1 MHTYKLSMTAVLRI
15 VFGPM
20 FSGKTTTLIQCYE
33 NLKSLVNKY
42 ERRGAPIVINYMG
55 DTESTEHRL
64 ISHDHATID
73 CISTYSLSSLWS
85 DTQNPNYKLLQDS
98 KFILINEAQFFEDL
112 FEVVL
117 AMLKSQKHVYIYG
130 LDADSN
136 QKKFGQIWD
145 LIPYADSVKKLTAN
159 CSECGSKD
167 AIFTYRTSNSNT
179 EQVFIGAAYYTSLC
193 RDCFP
198 LRGHPNN
205 I

>member
-1 MHTYKLSMTAVLRI
+1 
-15 VFGPM
+15 M

-33 NLKSLVNKY
+33 NLKRLDHLGEMPV
-42 ERRGAPIVINYMG
+42 VINYMG

-64 ISHDHATID
+64 ISHDRATID

-85 DTQNPNYKLLQDS
+85 DTQNPNYELLHES
-98 KFILINEAQFFEDL
+98 KFILINEAQFFDDL

-117 AMLKSQKHVYIYG
+117 AMLKSQKYVYIYG

-159 CSECGSKD
+159 CGKCGSED
-167 AIFTYRTSNSNT
+167 AIFTYRTTNLIT
-179 EQVFIGAAYYTSLC
+179 EQVFIGGAAYYTSLC